1 MLLLFALLVA
11 IAVGPIANARP
22 AAQTNPSGPVEGTG
36 GVAVVT
42 REYAPTDE
50 DFANPERG
58 FYRQY
63 TPFWTGTTRRPL
75 SSQSLAKVRQ
85 ERISLVR
92 AYFVIDEFR
101 DAPLSREA
109 LQSIAAD
116 LDAVRQAG
124 LKIIPRFA
132 YNFPTIRTYRE
143 AVDAPID
150 RVKRHIDQLRPILR
164 GNADVIAFMEVGF
177 VGAWGE
183 WHSSSNGLLQPD
195 RSLNSKSS
203 TIITRLLKTLPKS
216 RMLALRYPFLK
227 EQLFGSRPLSP
238 ARAFTG
244 TPQARVGAHN
254 DCFASGESNGG
265 TYSTPRAMTRTMAAL
280 KGYLSDDNR
289 FVVQGG
295 ESCGSD
301 VASVRSDPYARCS
314 SALADLSMMRWS
326 TMNLEYHPEV
336 IKLWQEEGCLEE
348 IRRRLGYRFRLV
360 DGAIS
365 PTVPRGGRFSLRVTV
380 ANDGWAAP
388 YNRRLVEIV
397 LRHRTTGRLF
407 KDRVKVDP
415 RRWGPGA
422 THIVAFERSLP
433 RSVSAGDYDVLINL
447 PDPEPRLNGRPEYSI
462 RFANV
467 GTWEP
472 LSGFNDLRLTV
483 TVVN

>member
-1 MLLLFALLVA
+1 MLLLLALLVA
-11 IAVGPIANARP
+11 IAAGPIADARP
-22 AAQTNPSGPVEGTG
+22 AAQTKHPAPVEGTG

-63 TPFWTGTTRRPL
+63 TPFWTRTERRPL
-75 SSQSLAKVRQ
+75 GSQSLAKVRQ
-85 ERISLVR
+85 EGISLVR

-101 DAPLSREA
+101 DSPLSREA

-116 LDAVRQAG
+116 FYAVRQSG

-132 YNFPTIRTYRE
+132 YNFPALRTYRE
-143 AVDAPID
+143 AVDAPLD
-150 RVKRHIDQLRPILR
+150 RVKHHIDQLRPILR
-164 GNADVIAFMEVGF
+164 ANADVIAFMEMGF

-216 RMLALRYPFLK
+216 RMLALRYPFQK
-227 EQLFGSRPLSP
+227 EQLFGSRPLSA

-265 TYSTPRAMTRTMAAL
+265 TYSPPQARTRTMAAL

-295 ESCGSD
+295 ESCGTD
-301 VASVRSDPYARCS
+301 VASVRSDPYARCP

-326 TMNLEYHPEV
+326 TMNLAYHPEV

-365 PTVPRGGRFSLRVTV
+365 PTVRRGGRFLLRLTV
-380 ANDGWAAP
+380 ENDGWAAP
-388 YNRRLVEIV
+388 YNPRLVEIV

-407 KDRVKVDP
+407 KYP
-415 RRWGPGA
+415 SEGGSSPLGARRHSRRG
-422 THIVAFERSLP
+422 VR
-433 RSVSAGDYDVLINL
+433 
-447 PDPEPRLNGRPEYSI
+447 
-462 RFANV
+462 
-467 GTWEP
+467 
-472 LSGFNDLRLTV
+472 TV
-483 TVVN
+483 TAAKRERRRI